1 MMHEITIEAGR
12 TEKLYWR
19 DLWKYRELFFL
30 LSWRN
35 ILIRY
40 KQTTVGITWAFVRPL
55 LTMFILSF
63 VFGRLAKLPSDGVP
77 YQILVFSGLLPWQ
90 FFAQGLVDGGNSM
103 LANAN
108 MVSKIYFPRL
118 VMPASSIIV
127 SLVDLAVSSLI
138 LAGLMVWHGFLP
150 GPTIFALP
158 FFVILAF
165 GAALGASLW
174 LSALIVLYRDFRFI
188 IPFMVQFGLYLSP
201 VGFTSTVVP
210 DKWRILYSL
219 NPMVGVIDGFR
230 WCIIGGSHQLHLPSL
245 IMSVVVI
252 AMLIITGL
260 SYFRK
265 VERRFADII

>member
-1 MMHEITIEAGR
+1 M
-12 TEKLYWR
+12 
-19 DLWKYRELFFL
+19 
-30 LSWRN
+30 
-35 ILIRY
+35 
-40 KQTTVGITWAFVRPL
+40 
-55 LTMFILSF
+55 LTMLILSF

-77 YQILVFSGLLPWQ
+77 YQILVFSGVLPWQ
-90 FFAQGLVDGGNSM
+90 FFAQGLVDGGNS
-103 LANAN
+103 LLSNAN

-118 VMPASSIIV
+118 IMPASAVIV
-127 SLVDLAVSSLI
+127 SLVDLGISSLI
-138 LAGLMVWHGFLP
+138 MAGLMAWHGFLP

-158 FFVILAF
+158 FFIILAF

-174 LSALIVLYRDFRFI
+174 LSALTVLYRDFRFI

-210 DKWRILYSL
+210 EQWRTLYSL

-230 WCIIGGSHQLHLPSL
+230 WCIIGGSHQIHLPNL

-252 AMLIITGL
+252 TILLITGL
-260 SYFRK
+260 FYFRN